1 MLPSSRSASQYGGL
15 RALSRAIHK
24 SVHRRCDLQRSYSKG
39 LMTNKLIAE
48 YLSVKIQVE
57 DLSKPG
63 LVEALFGWT
72 LLGHASG
79 PTGCR
84 VLSQKVSDYV
94 SPSAL

>member
-1 MLPSSRSASQYGGL
+1 
-15 RALSRAIHK
+15 
-24 SVHRRCDLQRSYSKG
+24 
-39 LMTNKLIAE
+39 MTNKLIAE

-57 DLSKPG
+57 DLSKPGENG

-84 VLSQKVSDYV
+84 VLSQKVSDDV

>member
-63 LVEALFGWT
+63 ENGLVEALFTRPCLWS
-72 LLGHASG
+72 H
-79 PTGCR
+79 
-84 VLSQKVSDYV
+84 
-94 SPSAL
+94 